1 MRLELSIDGSKEENI
16 AILDKENKIIKE
28 KIRLKN

>member
-28 KIRLKN
+28 KIQLKN